1 VFALKPLAEGLF
13 TYHLDRLIWRTV
25 YGNASRRF
33 HQQTNGMK
41 MSKAKKKQS
50 VNIQDFDGPEETET
64 EEEFEEG
71 WKKGKTV
78 KVDINL
84 GLTTVLSVRMP
95 KTMLTEL
102 TEAAKELDIAPATFA
117 RQAIE
122 EKIATSEKATASQL
136 ARVVARLA
144 ERVERLTNNSGAA

>member
-1 VFALKPLAEGLF
+1 
-13 TYHLDRLIWRTV
+13 
-25 YGNASRRF
+25 
-33 HQQTNGMK
+33 

-50 VNIQDFDGPEETET
+50 VIIQDFDGPEETET

-95 KTMLTEL
+95 KTMLAEL
-102 TEAAKELDIAPATFA
+102 SEAAKEHDIAPATFA